1 VPCLQVE
8 TSEQYFYAT
17 RGGDVP
23 RYPFEPARMK
33 PETKRICCR
42 VSADLLSPNRAR
54 SENRRKRR
62 GGRDMT
68 RSNGQT
74 VSIDKYRYRVTRN
87 SICPRSTIK
96 LPRRCV
102 FPTVCERKSGIAL
115 GNGTKILFHEETF
128 RRDVSDRR
136 VENPARNE
144 FAKILSGERRAARTS
159 LRREVF
165 DTGDTL
171 KTCRDCLR
179 AAGHAL
185 SPVPG

>member
-1 VPCLQVE
+1 
-8 TSEQYFYAT
+8 
-17 RGGDVP
+17 
-23 RYPFEPARMK
+23 M
-33 PETKRICCR
+33 
-42 VSADLLSPNRAR
+42 
-54 SENRRKRR
+54 
-62 GGRDMT
+62 
-68 RSNGQT
+68 
-74 VSIDKYRYRVTRN
+74 SIDKYRGYKKFDPPSFYDNLARRV
-87 SICPRSTIK
+87 SPA
-96 LPRRCV
+96 
-102 FPTVCERKSGIAL
+102 VCERRSGIAL

-179 AAGHAL
+179 TAGHAL
-185 SPVPG
+185 SPVSG